1 MSSLDNSVR
10 VLREVAALATT
21 EATAPKGHAH
31 ASNVRRAMCIAAA
44 ACFSSTADRG
54 ADLYASHDL
63 TIPTAVVQHDSTP
76 STIYAHG
83 RTTVVDWFSAWH
95 PMCGSLPH
103 ALTTEGLGAIAKAH
117 CAEVAEE
124 DSVRIID
131 TPRDGIAG
139 ESTNFVFILGS
150 SVPAAAIPAFT
161 IAEQYLE
168 SQFHNPIAVIIDVS
182 FASLPSGV
190 LGATTPIYTTVTY
203 KNSRIGLVANAD
215 SSDTI
220 QSLLPAQNKIKVRYS
235 SFSTA
240 TQEDRVYWTRAN
252 YKSTI
257 GTALGSDASMQ
268 FSTAHSWNYDPCKG
282 VDRDVTSF
290 VDVLIHE
297 IGHALGCVCGAGILN
312 KDMSSL
318 DLFRFQYSD
327 GDHDYNPDNAA
338 EFTARPRLVAYN
350 TPNDSHIVDFVTVEY
365 RMSDG
370 SPYQA
375 SHLREQ
381 YPSLGLM
388 DPVLGMQYT
397 RCPDFFSEADLAIFD
412 AIGWDR

>member
-1 MSSLDNSVR
+1 
-10 VLREVAALATT
+10 
-21 EATAPKGHAH
+21 
-31 ASNVRRAMCIAAA
+31 MCIIAA

-54 ADLYASHDL
+54 AELSVSPEL
-63 TIPTAVVQHDSTP
+63 TTPPVLVQHESTP
-76 STIYAHG
+76 STSYADG
-83 RTTVVDWFSAWH
+83 TTTVVDWFSAWH
-95 PMCGSLPH
+95 PMCGSRPH

-117 CAEVAEE
+117 CAEIAEE

-139 ESTNFVFILGS
+139 ASFNVLFILGS
-150 SVPAAAIPAFT
+150 SVPDAAIPAFT

-168 SQFHNPIAVIIDVS
+168 SQFTDPIVVTIDVS

-190 LGATTPIYTTVTY
+190 LGATTPIYTTATY
-203 KNSRIGLVANAD
+203 KNSRLGLIAGID
-215 SSDTI
+215 SDDTV
-220 QSLLPAQNKIKVRYS
+220 QALLPAVNKIKVRYS
-235 SFSTA
+235 ASST
-240 TQEDRVYWTRAN
+240 TTSEDRVYWTRAN
-252 YKSTI
+252 YRSTI
-257 GTALGSDASMQ
+257 GTAIGSDARMQ
-268 FSTAHSWNYDPCKG
+268 FSTAHAWNYDPCNG
-282 VDRDVTSF
+282 VGDDETSF

-297 IGHALGCVCGAGILN
+297 VGHALGCVCGAGIWN

-327 GDHDYNPDNAA
+327 AGQDYNPDNAK

-370 SPYQA
+370 NPYQA

-381 YPSLGLM
+381 SPSLGIM
-388 DPVLGMQYT
+388 DPVLGTQYT
-397 RCPDFFSEADLAIFD
+397 RCPSFFSTADLALFD